1 MDAAVDAALADAVFV
16 VSDCVRIS
24 VGVVVSE
31 VPLVSAGLSDCDVV
45 FVESV
50 TLSHE
55 DDSRTGEGGR
65 RAGGE
70 GGEEGGEEWGR
81 EVDERQEGGGGGG
94 ADEDEQKAEDE
105 EEEEG
110 TTEGED

>member
-70 GGEEGGEEWGR
+70 GGEEWGR
-81 EVDERQEGGGGGG
+81 EVDERPEGGGGG
-94 ADEDEQKAEDE
+94 ADEDEQIAEDE

-110 TTEGED
+110 TIEGEH

>member
-70 GGEEGGEEWGR
+70 GGEEWGR

-94 ADEDEQKAEDE
+94 ADEDEQIAEDE
-105 EEEEG
+105 EEEG
-110 TTEGED
+110 TTKGAD

>member
-55 DDSRTGEGGR
+55 DDSRTGEGGG

-70 GGEEGGEEWGR
+70 GGEKWGR
-81 EVDERQEGGGGGG
+81 EVDERPDGGGGG
-94 ADEDEQKAEDE
+94 ADEDEQTAEDE
-105 EEEEG
+105 EEEGTAEG
-110 TTEGED
+110 AD